1 VKKSLGNDGK
11 EKVLILEITGINM
24 QQKTLYKNTIF
35 FLGLVSF
42 GLISTFLS
50 LSGIGRDYSARF
62 NSGIN
67 NIKSAIFSNEKKPLS
82 DEDLA
87 IEATK
92 TPGILKCGGVMNP
105 ELSKSDHPSVV
116 KLAQLQEIC
125 RAGVSDE
132 MMIFIEMPNSPIAA
146 GRQALALSED
156 LKDFKKIGIKP
167 LVVVE
172 PVTEWGLIEFE
183 EFGTGFYDQW
193 LDNFF
198 ARLVNEGV
206 TQEMMGVWIPF
217 PEANLPYW
225 NKTQDDPGQFGKNVS
240 IYGRI
245 LHKYYP
251 KTEVSVLLNAESYQ
265 STDYNWEKGTYDS
278 LIPYIETLDKGLVT
292 SFGIQG
298 FPWRSPKSQEV
309 PLYIYDPVEFI
320 NPELAIEAANFL
332 GVKKIWINTGTFRA
346 KFANDADEMVVEY
359 ASVRET
365 ILTEILEQAKIMQG
379 KGFEVSINLFAEN
392 KVETPEATDWSYWGV
407 NEKETDV
414 HTTILLDFLSSATRE
429 NIEVH
434 IFDKQK

>member
-1 VKKSLGNDGK
+1 
-11 EKVLILEITGINM
+11 M

-35 FLGLVSF
+35 FLGLVTF

-50 LSGIGRDYSARF
+50 ISGIGRDYSARF
-62 NSGIN
+62 SSGIN
-67 NIKSAIFSNEKKPLS
+67 NIKSSILSQGSSPLN
-82 DEDLA
+82 DEELA

-92 TPGILKCGGVMNP
+92 TPGILKCGGIINP
-105 ELSKSDHPSVV
+105 KLSESDHPSVV
-116 KLAQLQEIC
+116 KLAQLQDIC
-125 RAGVSDE
+125 KAGVSDE
-132 MMIFIEMPNSPIAA
+132 MMIFIEMPNSPIVA
-146 GRQALALSED
+146 GRQALTLAED
-156 LKDFKKIGIKP
+156 LKEFQKIGIKP
-167 LVVVE
+167 LIVVE

-193 LDNFF
+193 IDNFF

-206 TQEMMGVWIPF
+206 TQEMMGTWIPF
-217 PEANLPYW
+217 PEANLPQW
-225 NKTQDDPGQFGKNVS
+225 NKAQDDPGQFGKNVS

-251 KTEVSVLLNAESYQ
+251 KTEISVLLNAESYQ

-278 LIPYIETLDKGLVT
+278 LIPYLETLDKGLVS

-320 NPELAIEAANFL
+320 NPDLAIEAANFL

-346 KFANDADEMVVEY
+346 KFANDSEEMVVEY

-365 ILTEILEQAKIMQG
+365 ILKEILEQAKIVKG
-379 KGFEVSINLFAEN
+379 KGYDVSINLFSEN
-392 KVETPEATDWSYWGV
+392 KVETTEATDWSYWGV
-407 NEKETDV
+407 DEKQTDV
-414 HTTILLDFLSSATRE
+414 HTTILVNFLSSSSDE
-429 NIEVH
+429 GIEVH
-434 IFDKQK
+434 VFDKQK

>member
-1 VKKSLGNDGK
+1 
-11 EKVLILEITGINM
+11 M
-24 QQKTLYKNTIF
+24 F
-35 FLGLVSF
+35 FLGLVAF

-50 LSGIGRDYSARF
+50 LSGIGRDYSARLGTGF
-62 NSGIN
+62 N
-67 NIKSAIFSNEKKPLS
+67 NIKSLITTDGKRPVS
-82 DEDLA
+82 DEELA
-87 IEATK
+87 VQTSK
-92 TPGILKCGGVMNP
+92 TPSVLDCGGTMNP
-105 ELSKSDHPSVV
+105 KLSESDHASVV
-116 KLAQLQEIC
+116 KLAQLQSIC
-125 RAGVSDE
+125 GAGVSDE
-132 MMIFIEMPNSPIAA
+132 LMIFIEMPNSPIVA
-146 GRQALALSED
+146 GRQALELSKD
-156 LKDFKKIGIKP
+156 LKDFNKIGIKP

-206 TQEMMGVWIPF
+206 TQEMMGTWVPF

-225 NKTQDDPGQFGKNVS
+225 NKAQDDPGQFGKNVS

-251 KTEVSVLLNAESYQ
+251 KTEMSVLLNAESYQ
-265 STDYNWEKGTYDS
+265 STDFNWEKGTYDS
-278 LIPYIETLDKGLVT
+278 LIPYIETLDKGIVT

-298 FPWRSPKSQEV
+298 FPWRSPKSQAV

-320 NPELAIEAANFL
+320 NPDLAIEAANYL

-365 ILTEILEQAKIMQG
+365 ILEEILQQAKVVKE
-379 KGFEVSINLFAEN
+379 KGYDVSINLFSEN
-392 KVETPEATDWSYWGV
+392 KVETPEATDWSYWGED
-407 NEKETDV
+407 EKQTDV
-414 HTTILLDFLSSATRE
+414 HTTILVNFLTSSSEAD
-429 NIEVH
+429 IEVFV
-434 IFDKQK
+434 FDRKK